1 MCFQKFSVWAE
12 NKGKMFMFGI
22 DVWIYFFYF
31 NMFFSLRCQINFLK
45 PRFNI
50 EFDLVIFQVLLLHPQ
65 PGWAFLECC
74 HSAGQDGWCFFIS
87 ECHISG
93 RFNVFVWLRSQK
105 EAKRFHYQQ
114 TWNRSFLLNPHFT
127 ELMRLIPTSAINRWR
142 TCRAVAAVIAHTAQ
156 DTHPL
161 QSVCTIPPSCWAR
174 WVSYTTAEL
183 PSHSSPTH
191 PIFTTNLN
199 SEYSHLLELD
209 SARQEEQQRSN
220 KM

>member
-1 MCFQKFSVWAE
+1 MENEYICVTNTSYFFISNHMLMCFQKFSVWAE

-93 RFNVFVWLRSQK
+93 RFNVFVWLQSQK

-114 TWNRSFLLNPHFT
+114 TWNRSFLLNPHFK
-127 ELMRLIPTSAINRWR
+127 SW
-142 TCRAVAAVIAHTAQ
+142 C
-156 DTHPL
+156 
-161 QSVCTIPPSCWAR
+161 S
-174 WVSYTTAEL
+174 
-183 PSHSSPTH
+183 SSPLLLST
-191 PIFTTNLN
+191 
-199 SEYSHLLELD
+199 SEEPAGL
-209 SARQEEQQRSN
+209 
-220 KM
+220 